1 MKAPGKLCLWLWLLV
16 APALA
21 SAQSSV
27 TVRVM
32 AANLNGNTQSY
43 QPFALRIFQGLA
55 PDVVCIQEFNYSNNT
70 PADFRAMLDAAF
82 GTNFVYYR
90 EPYTNSGGIP
100 NGIISRYPI
109 LAAGSWTDTV
119 QSQPNRGFAWAQ
131 IDLPGTNDLYAVSV
145 HLLTSSAANRATEAA
160 NLKALMQANFPADA
174 WVVVAGDFNAGSR
187 TEACVTTFSGYL
199 ADFPVPVDKNGNSD
213 TSANRTEPHDY
224 VLAGVNFTNRET
236 ATVCGPLSY
245 PSGLVFDSRVY
256 SANELLNFSPV
267 QAADSG
273 LAQHMAVVKD
283 FSLTGDVPP
292 ATNPPVITAGP
303 LGQTNAAGVSVTFS
317 VTATGG
323 GALNYQWRFADTN
336 LSGATTNPFVL
347 PNAQP
352 GDSGGYAVVVTNA
365 FGSVTSS
372 VAMLL
377 ITNASPSGPAPTNA
391 VISQI
396 YGGGGFTA
404 ASFQNDFVELFNPG
418 STTVSLANWSLQ
430 YASYTG
436 TTWNALNLTGTIS
449 PWHYYLVKLGSD
461 GTAGNVLP
469 TADVTGSV
477 NLSAS
482 RGKIALVSSQT
493 ALTGANPVGGATVVD
508 FVGYGAANAF
518 EGSGPATGGNNT
530 TSVLRRNG
538 GYTDANDNTNDFT
551 TLTPPAPRNSGA
563 PANPP
568 SAPPA
573 ASPVLSATLLGGGQL
588 QLTLTG
594 TAGTNYIVLFAT
606 NLPAAAWTPLV
617 TNAAP
622 FSLIETNPPAP
633 HRFYRAVAQ

>member
-1 MKAPGKLCLWLWLLV
+1 MKAPGKLCLWLWLLA

-21 SAQSSV
+21 SAQGSV

-32 AANLNGNTQSY
+32 AANLNGDLQSY
-43 QPFALRIFQGLA
+43 QPFALRIFQGLQ

-70 PADFRAMLDAAF
+70 PADFRALLDTAF
-82 GTNFVYYR
+82 GTNYVYYR
-90 EPYTNSGGIP
+90 ESYTNAGNIP

-131 IDLPGTNDLYAVSV
+131 IGLPGTNDLYAVSV

-160 NLKALMQANFPADA
+160 NLKALMQANFPAGA

-199 ADFPVPVDKNGNSD
+199 ADFPVPADNNGNSD
-213 TSANRTEPHDY
+213 TSQNRNAPHDF
-224 VLAGVNFTNRET
+224 VLPSLNFTNRET
-236 ATVCGPLSY
+236 ATVCGALSY
-245 PSGLVFDSRVY
+245 PNGLVFDSRVY
-256 SANELLNFSPV
+256 TANELLNFSPV

-283 FSLTGDVPP
+283 FSITGDGAP

-317 VTATGG
+317 ITATGG

-336 LSGATTNPFVL
+336 LTGAATNPLVL

-352 GDSGGYAVVVTNA
+352 GDSGAYSVVVANA

-377 ITNASPSGPAPTNA
+377 ITNGPVSGPAPTNA

-396 YGGGGFTA
+396 YGGGGMTG

-418 STTVSLANWSLQ
+418 PAPVSLANWSLQ
-430 YASYTG
+430 YASYSG
-436 TTWNALNLTGTIS
+436 TSWSVVNLTGAIS

-461 GTAGNVLP
+461 GTGGNVLP
-469 TADVTGSV
+469 AADATGAL
-477 NLSAS
+477 NISAS

-493 ALTGANPVGGATVVD
+493 ALTGASPVGGASVVD
-508 FVGYGAANAF
+508 FVGYGTANAF
-518 EGSGPATGGNNT
+518 EGSGPAAGGNNT
-530 TSVLRRNG
+530 TSIQRRNG
-538 GYTDANDNTNDFT
+538 GLTDANDNAGDFT
-551 TLTPPAPRNSGA
+551 TLTPPAPRNSAA

-568 SAPPA
+568 SSPP
-573 ASPVLSATLLGGGQL
+573 ASPVLNAALLGNGQL

-594 TAGTNYIVLFAT
+594 TTGTNYIILFAT
-606 NLPAAAWTPLV
+606 NLPAAAWTPLA

-622 FSLIETNPPAP
+622 FSLIETNPTAP
-633 HRFYRAVAQ
+633 QRFYRAVAQ